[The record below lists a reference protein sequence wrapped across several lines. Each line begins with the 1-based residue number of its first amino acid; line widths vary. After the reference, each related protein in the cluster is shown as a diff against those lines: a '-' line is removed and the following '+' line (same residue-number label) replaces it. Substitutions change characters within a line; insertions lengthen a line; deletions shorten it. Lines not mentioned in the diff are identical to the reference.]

1 MKCVLAAITLLST
14 LASAVRAADLTITV
28 ERVRGSSSGVL
39 VAVHSDPARFPSDWN
54 GAVARARV
62 GAAPGSVRVV
72 VPGLPPGRYAVIAV
86 HDEDDNGEMS
96 KGAFGL
102 PREGFGTSNNP
113 GFIGPPRFSPALITV
128 TGDASISIRMV
139 YF

>member
-1 MKCVLAAITLLST
+1 MKCGLATIALLSA
-14 LASAVRAADLTITV
+14 LFPAAHAADLTITV
-28 ERVRGSSSGVL
+28 ERVRSASGAVM
-39 VAVHSDPARFPSDWN
+39 VAVHGDPARFPSDWN
-54 GAVARARV
+54 GAVARARI
-62 GAAPGSVRVV
+62 AASPGSVRVV
-72 VPGLPPGRYAVIAV
+72 LPGLPPGRYAVIAV

-113 GFIGPPRFSPALITV
+113 GFVGPPRFGPALITV
-128 TGDASISIRMV
+128 TGDASISIRLV

>member
-1 MKCVLAAITLLST
+1 MKSVLATIALLT
-14 LASAVRAADLTITV
+14 AFIPAARAADLTITV
-28 ERVRGSSSGVL
+28 ERLRSASGAVL
-39 VAVHSDPARFPSDWN
+39 VAVHADPARFPSNWS
-54 GAVARARV
+54 GAVAMARI
-62 GAAPGSVRVV
+62 AAVSGSVRVV
-72 VPGLPPGRYAVIAV
+72 LSGLAPGRYAVIAV

-113 GFIGPPRFSPALITV
+113 VFVGPPRFGPALITV
-128 TGDASISIRMV
+128 TGDASISIRLV

>member
-1 MKCVLAAITLLST
+1 MKCGLATIALL
-14 LASAVRAADLTITV
+14 LALIPAARAADLTITV
-28 ERVRGSSSGVL
+28 ERLRSSSGAVL
-39 VAVHSDPARFPSDWN
+39 VAVHGDPARFPSDWN

-62 GAAPGSVRVV
+62 AAAPGSVRVV
-72 VPGLPPGRYAVIAV
+72 LRGLAPGRYAVIAV

-96 KGAFGL
+96 KSAFGL

-113 GFIGPPRFSPALITV
+113 GFLGPPRFGPALVAV
-128 TGDASISIRMV
+128 TGDASISIRVV